1 MGIGCFP
8 LYCYESDS
16 MHTILGCNTIFT
28 NGVTFPPS
36 YSYEYDMQPLIYV
49 VVPCLKLILPFLN
62 LEQIFCLLTAIAALI
77 NVILSI
83 ELVYRL
89 TKLNRLLILFATFLL
104 PESIAI
110 GMYPNTTIFAMLF
123 VVTALHLL
131 LNKRFILST
140 IFLIIAPI
148 FRVDVL
154 IIYPTVLVI
163 LWWMGY
169 SIWKSIKITFVIA
182 FTVLGGIIIA
192 YSILHA
198 NPLTTTLG
206 GYEKWNNTI
215 SPSKVLIAIYT
226 YYTICNFF
234 LVPIGI
240 YVLLKNKSTK
250 LLCIVIIPIALTHIV
265 YARMGCA
272 TKHYLYMMPFT
283 LSLSTLAIQFLKDK
297 TRLLPFYKYSLIIL
311 LLLYTCIS
319 IRFKYPNR
327 PWLNQI
333 YSMPQQVPCINLFN
347 EKHTKYQFSI
357 GLGGGLLLKTYDEFM
372 LFSGNLFYPIYINK
386 YKTEQLAKRNHTY
399 KYIKDK
405 LNVSYLGPSWDDM
418 ANIAIA
424 YTNNNYLLSVDKKLF
439 ILKNKNN
446 KVSILRHEI
455 DGGDNETTRYNMW
468 YQTVNTL
475 KKNNVDLYCF
485 TLGDSHIY
493 NLDKLSQEGVVE
505 KLTKNLYYIKNES
518 ND

>member
-8 LYCYESDS
+8 LYCYEGDS
-16 MHTILGCNTIFT
+16 MHTILGCNTVFT
-28 NGVTFPPS
+28 NGVNFPPS

-49 VVPCLKLILPFLN
+49 VVPFLKLILPFLN

-110 GMYPNTTIFAMLF
+110 GMYPNTAIFAMLF

-131 LNKRFILST
+131 LSKRFILST
-140 IFLIIAPI
+140 IFLIIAPV
-148 FRVDVL
+148 FRIDVL

-169 SIWKSIKITFVIA
+169 SIWKSIKTTSIIA
-182 FTVLGGIIIA
+182 FAVLGGIIIA
-192 YSILHA
+192 YSILQA

-215 SPSKVLIAIYT
+215 SSIRVFIAVYT
-226 YYTICNFF
+226 YYTICN
-234 LVPIGI
+234 LLLIPIGI
-240 YVLLKNKSTK
+240 YKLLKNKDIK
-250 LLCIVIIPIALTHIV
+250 LLSVIIVPIVLNHIV

-283 LSLSTLAIQFLKDK
+283 ISLSTLAIQFLKDK
-297 TRLLPFYKYSLIIL
+297 ARPHSFYKYSLIITI
-311 LLLYTCIS
+311 LLYTCIS

-333 YSMPQQVPCINLFN
+333 YSMPQQVPCINLLN
-347 EKHTKYQFSI
+347 ESYTKYQFSI

-386 YKTEQLAKRNHTY
+386 YKTEQLAKRNHAY
-399 KYIKDK
+399 KYMKEK
-405 LNVSYLGPSWDDM
+405 LNISYLGSSWDDM

-424 YTNNNYLLSVDKKLF
+424 YTNNNYLFSSNDNEF
-439 ILKNKNN
+439 ILKNKDN
-446 KVSILRHEI
+446 KISILRHEI
-455 DGGDNETTRYNMW
+455 DEDNDENARYNIW
-468 YQTVNTL
+468 YQTINML
-475 KKNNVDLYCF
+475 KKDNNNLYCF
-485 TLGDSHIY
+485 TLVDSHIY
-493 NLDKLSQEGVVE
+493 NLDKLSRREVVN
-505 KLTKNLYYIKNES
+505 KLTNNLYYIKK
-518 ND
+518 